1 MGALGHYLEGEGIP
15 TAGFSLIR
23 LHTEKIQP
31 PRALWVPFELGRPL
45 GVPNDPAFQTRVLRA
60 LLGLFDAKAGP
71 ILVDYPEDA
80 PGTGPSDMTGMA
92 CAIRFDRPEAQET
105 LESALLREIREL
117 QPWYDLA
124 FERRQR
130 TTFGASRLSIETIA
144 TYLVQWQ
151 ADPRPESPHA
161 NQTPEALLKL
171 AAEDLKVFYFEAL
184 AGQPPPMSGRAAA
197 DWFWG
202 ETSAAKLFVALR
214 ERCIA
219 DSNPERQLIGRNLL
233 VPREQWSRF
242 GITERWWRST

>member
-23 LHTEKIQP
+23 LHTEKIRP

-45 GVPNDPAFQTRVLRA
+45 GVPNDPTFQTRVLRA
-60 LLGLFDAKAGP
+60 LLSLFDATAGP
-71 ILVDYPEDA
+71 VLADYPEDA
-80 PGTGPSDMTGMA
+80 PLAGPSDMTGMA

-105 LESALLREIREL
+105 LDSALLREIREM

-130 TTFGASRLSIETIA
+130 TTFGASRLPIENVA
-144 TYLVQWQ
+144 AYLVQWQ
-151 ADPRPESPHA
+151 ADPPPESPHA
-161 NQTPEALLKL
+161 DQTPEALLKL

-184 AGQPPPMSGRAAA
+184 AGQPTPMSGRTAA

-202 ETSAAKLFVALR
+202 ETIAAKLFVALR

-219 DSNPERQLIGRNLL
+219 DYNPERQLIGRNLL
-233 VPREQWSRF
+233 VPREQWGRF

>member
-1 MGALGHYLEGEGIP
+1 MGALGHYLESEGIP

-23 LHTEKIQP
+23 LHTEKIRP

-45 GVPNDPAFQTRVLRA
+45 GVPSDPAFQARVLRA
-60 LLGLFDAKAGP
+60 LLDLFDAKAGP
-71 ILVDYPEDA
+71 VLVDYTEEA
-80 PGTGPSDMTGMA
+80 PGGGASDMTGMS
-92 CAIRFDRPEAQET
+92 CAIRFDIPEVEET
-105 LESALLREIREL
+105 LEAALLREVRDL

-130 TTFGASRLSIETIA
+130 TTFGASRLPIEDVA
-144 TYLVQWQ
+144 TYLAQWQ
-151 ADPRPESPHA
+151 ADPPPASPHA
-161 NQTPEALLKL
+161 DQSSEALLKL

-184 AGQPPPMSGRAAA
+184 AGQPAPMSGRRAA

-202 ETSAAKLFVALR
+202 ETSAAKLFAALR

-219 DSNPERQLIGRNLL
+219 DSNPGRQLIGRNLL

-242 GITERWWRST
+242 GITERWWR